1 VRQKLLYTIIIFLFL
16 SINSFA
22 KNLKFTKI
30 IVLDKPWGSSFI
42 NNNELIISEKSGKIK
57 IVNIENS
64 DNNEIDHNLN
74 FLESGQ
80 GGLLDI
86 IYKDGFVWISYTE
99 DRGNLKTSTSIAKGK
114 FNRKKIFFKNI
125 FQANPPIDSSYHFGS
140 RLAIKDNYIFASL
153 GERGQGMIAQD
164 FSSHPGS
171 IIRIHLDGTIPIDN
185 PKFKKKK
192 NWLPEIY
199 QIGVRNPQGLTLSPF
214 DGKIYISNHG
224 ARGGDFFGEVKKGQ
238 NYGWKILGWG
248 GKNYS
253 GTKIGPKWKPGFTK
267 PIHYWVPSIAT
278 SAITIY
284 KGKEFEEWNGHA
296 LITSLKDKSL
306 RKLIFDDLSNI
317 KEDII
322 FKDKIGRIRDIQ
334 IHPISGKLF
343 LLSSSGSLWK
353 LEK

>member
-1 VRQKLLYTIIIFLFL
+1 MRQKLLYTIIIFLFL

-140 RLAIKDNYIFASL
+140 RLVIKDNYIFASL

-185 PKFKKKK
+185 PKFKKK